1 MNQSSA
7 WCGKDCSACAQRAA
21 LSCPGCLNGPGMAGP
36 EECNIARCR
45 RERSPYGCRSCA
57 YVSNCQLYE
66 YRENMPAYRLYQ
78 RDQGGAPGP
87 GGGGQS
93 GQNPGGYG
101 GQGGQNPGGYGDQG
115 GQPYGGQGGRSPGGY
130 GGQGGRSPVPQQL
143 PRRGY
148 DLLGRT
154 ITALFWL
161 FLSYIIA
168 AFILGLITGATLV
181 TLSVGAMRV
190 ITMLMPAIMGGFMIA
205 MGFLSAKL
213 TGESWSYRTAGI
225 LYAAA
230 GALNLITVLLQL
242 GALYVS
248 PRIPGMYSV
257 LGQGVSTLGGICFLL
272 GFVFE
277 VRGHRDALNGVHYA
291 LFKSWNVVMW
301 LYVVFGALTLAI
313 TFASLIV
320 TDYSAYQLLAVLLV
334 PVSLGVLVMYV
345 LRLVWL
351 FRTGSLMKR
360 AAASMRNNP
369 AAKQ

>member
-66 YRENMPAYRLYQ
+66 YRENMPAYRRYQ
-78 RDQGGAPGP
+78 RAQGGAPGP
-87 GGGGQS
+87 GGGGQ
-93 GQNPGGYG
+93 
-101 GQGGQNPGGYGDQG
+101 
-115 GQPYGGQGGRSPGGY
+115 GGRNPGGY

-205 MGFLSAKL
+205 MGFLSGKL
-213 TGESWSYRTAGI
+213 AGESWSYRTAGI